1 MIDLGKRNILGI
13 GIDAIDY
20 EGAVQR
26 ISHAAH
32 HSEPLTVSALA
43 VHGVMTGVLEAGHC
57 YRLNRFDLICP
68 DGQPVRW
75 ALNWLHG
82 AKLPDRV
89 YGPNLMLRTCAQAAH
104 EGLPIFL
111 YGGSEELL
119 AKLRARLLENYP
131 NLHIAGWQASRFRR
145 VTTDERDADIE
156 TIRSSGAKITLVGL
170 GCPRQEVWAYE
181 MREALSMPILAVGA
195 AFNFHA
201 GELAQAPE
209 YLQRRGLEWFYRLCK
224 EPRRLWRRYVYLNP
238 LYASLLALQATG
250 LRRFDTTSAIAPVE
264 EVRFG

>member
-1 MIDLGKRNILGI
+1 MIDRGKRNILGI
-13 GIDAIDY
+13 GVDAIDY
-20 EGAVQR
+20 DGAVRR
-26 ISHAAH
+26 IAQAAQKGA
-32 HSEPLTVSALA
+32 PLTVSALA
-43 VHGVMTGVLEAGHC
+43 VHGVMTGVLEAAHR

-82 AKLPDRV
+82 AKLDDRV
-89 YGPNLMLRTCAQAAH
+89 YGPNLMLRTCQKAATDT
-104 EGLPIFL
+104 LPIFL

-119 AKLRARLLENYP
+119 AKLRSRLLERFP
-131 NLHIAGWQASRFRR
+131 QLPIAGWQASRFRR
-145 VTTDERDADIE
+145 VTPDERAADIE
-156 TIRSSGAKITLVGL
+156 TIRKSGAKITFVGL
-170 GCPRQEVWAYE
+170 GCPRQEVWAFE

-201 GELAQAPE
+201 GELPQAPA

-238 LYASLLALQATG
+238 LYAGLLALQATG
-250 LRRFDTTSAIAPVE
+250 LRRFDTTTTTAPAE
-264 EVRFG
+264 QVRFG